1 MLVNHGLIEVAAPMG
16 IELEELETLL
26 PYLKGSRPW
35 LLDLISL
42 LGRDLFNNRR
52 RAFDMKVI
60 LAGIVQPPSL
70 LLLIPVFSRLSLI
83 CLAQYII
90 VIGFLRLMHGKLSRL
105 LRNQSVGYLDVLD
118 GDGTSSA
125 LLEQLLLLLLSL

>member
-1 MLVNHGLIEVAAPMG
+1 
-16 IELEELETLL
+16 
-26 PYLKGSRPW
+26 
-35 LLDLISL
+35 
-42 LGRDLFNNRR
+42 
-52 RAFDMKVI
+52 MKVI

-70 LLLIPVFSRLSLI
+70 LLLIPVLSRLSLI

-125 LLEQLLLLLLSL
+125 LLE